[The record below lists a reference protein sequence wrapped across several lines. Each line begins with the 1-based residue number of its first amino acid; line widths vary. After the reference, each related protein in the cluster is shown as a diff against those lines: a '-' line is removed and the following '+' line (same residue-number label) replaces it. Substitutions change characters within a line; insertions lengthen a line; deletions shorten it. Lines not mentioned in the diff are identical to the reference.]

1 VIREKP
7 LVNCRSKEV
16 KKLNKQL
23 AASILVFSLLMILT
37 MVSPA
42 LAVVFSPPPYAET
55 IGKLGG
61 ADFMIRT
68 PNPITNW
75 NGGLVVYCRG
85 YLPGVPDITK
95 VLSSTNPTSSTLIS
109 LGYAVAFSNYG
120 EGGFC
125 FQKAMIRTHQ
135 LTEWIADNYDVTG
148 KIYVIGISMG
158 GSMALELGAKYP
170 DLYDGVIDLAGP
182 KDYAAAYADGMYLAS
197 LPDVELLAEFARRGV
212 TTYPLPPIPSVIKL
226 FLQLVNTDTVIECG
240 GTPES
245 KPQAYE
251 RISPLY
257 SAVDV
262 DIPTVTLHGTK
273 DGLSPYAQSTA
284 YKNAVTAAGHSDLY
298 RLYKVT
304 GAQHGDAALFAQMFQ
319 APYNAFYQLVDWV
332 EKGTPASPSS

>member
-1 VIREKP
+1 M
-7 LVNCRSKEV
+7 
-16 KKLNKQL
+16 KKVAVFVLFSALLMLSIAL
-23 AASILVFSLLMILT
+23 AAPMKTVFCSL
-37 MVSPA
+37 
-42 LAVVFSPPPYAET
+42 PYTET
-55 IGKLGG
+55 IGKLGR
-61 ADFMIRT
+61 ADFLIRI

-75 NGGLVVYCRG
+75 NGGLVIYCRG

-182 KDYAAAYADGMYLAS
+182 KDYGAAYADGMYLAS

-257 SAVDV
+257 SAVNV
-262 DIPTVTLHGTK
+262 GIPTVTLHGTK
-273 DGLSPYAQSTA
+273 DGLAPYAQSTA
-284 YKNAVTAAGHSDLY
+284 YRNAVNAAGHSDLY
-298 RLYKVT
+298 RLYIVT
-304 GAQHGDAALFAQMFQ
+304 GAQHGDVALFSQMFQ
-319 APYNAFYQLVDWV
+319 EPYRAFYQLADWV
-332 EKGTPASPSS
+332 EDGIPANPSS